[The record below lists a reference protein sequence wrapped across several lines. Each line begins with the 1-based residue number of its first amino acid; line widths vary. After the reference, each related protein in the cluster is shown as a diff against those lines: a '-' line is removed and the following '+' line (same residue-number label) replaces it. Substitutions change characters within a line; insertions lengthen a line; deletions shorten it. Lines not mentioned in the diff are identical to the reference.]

1 LARPETPGLEPAVVV
16 RELLVPEVGLG
27 LRLVA
32 GRAGLDHTVHLARVQ
47 RPGLALTGFTDY
59 IRYGRVQIMGSS
71 ELGYLRTL
79 PPGRRRAVLARL
91 GRCRISCFIVT
102 KGLTPPPELRA
113 ECQARGIPLLV
124 TPTDSTAFIK
134 QLSAFLDERLAQ
146 RMHLHAVLVDVF
158 GLGVLIVGE
167 SGIGKSECALDL
179 IDRGHRLV
187 SDDVVEIKRKVDS
200 LEGGSPEL
208 TRHHMELRG
217 LGVINIKDLY
227 GVSSIRPS
235 KRIELVVSLE
245 RWEAGKEY
253 DRLGLRDER
262 YSILGLAVPLIRMP
276 VAPGRNLTLLVE
288 VAARNQLL
296 KSRGYDAARRF
307 AERVDQLIEDG
318 GGPARSA
325 GARPRGVQGGAR
337 GPASFRNAARSA
349 ARLSSSNAPR
359 RMNRRGRGRKRSAP
373 RAEPLLLSA
382 RAMSSEMTKTGR
394 AVARRSR
401 SRRRRR
407 G

>member
-1 LARPETPGLEPAVVV
+1 LARDAPGAEAAVAV
-16 RELLVPEVGLG
+16 RELLAPEVGLR
-27 LRLVA
+27 LRLA
-32 GRAGLDHTVHLARVQ
+32 GGRAGLDRTVHLSRVQ

-79 PPGRRRAVLARL
+79 SPRRRRTVLARL
-91 GRCRISCFIVT
+91 GRCRITCFIVT
-102 KGLTPPPELRA
+102 KGLAPPRELKA
-113 ECQARGIPLLV
+113 ECQARGIPLL
-124 TPTDSTAFIK
+124 TTATDSTAFIK

-146 RMHLHAVLVDVF
+146 RMHLHSVLVDVF

-187 SDDVVEIKRKVDS
+187 SDDVVEIKRKGDA

-245 RWEAGKEY
+245 RWETGKEY
-253 DRLGLRDER
+253 DRLGLREEK
-262 YSILGLAVPLIRMP
+262 YEVLGQEVPLIRMP

-307 AERVDQLIEDG
+307 AERVDQLTQAG
-318 GGPARSA
+318 STAR
-325 GARPRGVQGGAR
+325 
-337 GPASFRNAARSA
+337 
-349 ARLSSSNAPR
+349 
-359 RMNRRGRGRKRSAP
+359 
-373 RAEPLLLSA
+373 
-382 RAMSSEMTKTGR
+382 R

-401 SRRRRR
+401 RPGRRR